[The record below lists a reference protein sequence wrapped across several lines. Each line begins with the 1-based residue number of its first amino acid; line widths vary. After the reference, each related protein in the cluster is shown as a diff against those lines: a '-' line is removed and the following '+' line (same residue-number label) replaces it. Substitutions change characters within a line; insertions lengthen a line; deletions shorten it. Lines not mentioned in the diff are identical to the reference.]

1 MEQESRALDA
11 YRDLAR
17 KMREWA
23 AELAETDPA
32 DATYLE
38 DFAGDLAGYLARWV
52 VDEGPPLAA

>member
-23 AELAETDPA
+23 AELADSDPA
-32 DATYLE
+32 DATYL
-38 DFAGDLAGYLARWV
+38 DACAGAWADYLAV
-52 VDEGPPLAA
+52 EAVDDAPPLAA